1 MQINVTNI
9 VANSHPSLSTYR
21 TKCCFLDN
29 INKVPMKKNKSVT
42 DSLALF
48 AEHGFVLIHYK
59 QKQQHLN

>member
-1 MQINVTNI
+1 
-9 VANSHPSLSTYR
+9 
-21 TKCCFLDN
+21 
-29 INKVPMKKNKSVT
+29 MKKNKSVT